1 MRNQYD
7 NSNCLEM
14 GDTAE
19 KQFAEIAIK
28 NGYEVEPAS
37 KEQNI
42 NQHIDLWLYKNYRYI
57 PVDVKAAKRLSR
69 QDSSPNY
76 DYLWIEL
83 HSVREGNRGWLF
95 HGKSEYIAFQQDGYF
110 LCIKREKLIEI
121 VKQKVA
127 KEYVSSAKDALY
139 KVYRRDGR
147 HDKLTLIETKDI
159 LPESIIWTL

>member
-19 KQFAEIAIK
+19 KQFAEIAAK
-28 NGYEVEPAS
+28 NGYQVLTAT
-37 KEQNI
+37 KEDNI
-42 NQHIDLWLYKNYRYI
+42 NSHIDFWITKNEKTI
-57 PVDVKAAKRLSR
+57 SVDVKAAKRLSR

-83 HSVREGNRGWLF
+83 HSVRENNKGWLLDG
-95 HGKSEYIAFQQDGYF
+95 HAHYIAFQQDGYF

-121 VKQKVA
+121 IKSSIIR
-127 KEYVSSAKDALY
+127 EYVSSPKDALY
-139 KVYRRDGR
+139 RIYRREGR

-159 LPESIIWTL
+159 LPESIIWTK